1 MFASDFQTS
10 PLGVMWLPDSGIVDV
25 ADLVGKRI
33 GGDQDSRGS
42 LDAMFTLNDQP
53 ADYELVPIGFDPS
66 PLVEGEIDAMVCF
79 VTNQPLILEGEGL
92 SPVAKT
98 YGELGLPLY
107 ADVLY
112 APRDYLEENKELV
125 AGYLRALIRGWEH
138 NLEDPELAAQLV
150 VDEYGIDLGSTLEAE
165 LAQNEAQNELVVGP
179 ATEENGLLWIDEQE
193 LGGPMYKTLNA
204 IGAEDLPPVEEV
216 FDGSILE
223 LAKEA

>member
-1 MFASDFQTS
+1 
-10 PLGVMWLPDSGIVDV
+10 
-25 ADLVGKRI
+25 
-33 GGDQDSRGS
+33 
-42 LDAMFTLNDQP
+42 MFTLNDQP

-125 AGYLRALIRGWEH
+125 AVYLRALIRGWEH

-179 ATEENGLLWIDEQE
+179 ATEENGLCGSTSRSS
-193 LGGPMYKTLNA
+193 GGRCTRPSTRSAPKTCRRWRRSSTARFSSWRRRPDPWRSRRPRLREKRTRPRSWA
-204 IGAEDLPPVEEV
+204 
-216 FDGSILE
+216 
-223 LAKEA
+223 